1 MKILVLITLS
11 ISFSFYSDSDAAFM
25 IGLSYTLK
33 GDIGISVTV
42 LCNDEEDIY
51 VISLGASYHRFAKK
65 MATT

>member
-1 MKILVLITLS
+1 
-11 ISFSFYSDSDAAFM
+11 M